1 MRIIHCADLHL
12 DSKLNSK
19 LSADKARERKNE
31 LLEAFMRMIRYAV
44 DNNVNAIIIAGDLF
58 DTRNISATACNVVRD
73 AIVNNPQIEFYY
85 LQGNHDANSFLTRL
99 EEIPANLKLFGNSW
113 TSYKVCGNE
122 NVCISGIELNGFNSP
137 DWFNTLVLDAQ
148 KTNIVVLHGQESLSK
163 SKNKAEL
170 IPFSELKNKNIDY
183 LALGHIHGYK
193 KEKLDNR
200 GFYCYPGCLE
210 PRGFDEPG
218 DHGFVVFEIGED
230 NKIKSHEFVKN
241 AFRTLYEVSVD
252 VTDCMT
258 TSEISTKVEKELS
271 LKNYSSMEMIKLV
284 LCGQLDVTAE
294 RDIELISHSLE
305 GRFYFVKVYDET
317 KLKVNAADYMRDES
331 LKGEFV
337 RNVLDSKELTD
348 EEKMAVISY
357 GIRALSG
364 EEISL

>member
-1 MRIIHCADLHL
+1 MKIIHCADLHL
-12 DSKLNSK
+12 DSKLSAN

-58 DTRNISATACNVVRD
+58 DTRKISATACNVVRD
-73 AIVNNPQIEFYY
+73 AIVNNPEIEFYY
-85 LQGNHDANSFLTRL
+85 LQGNHDANSFLARL

-113 TSYKVCGNE
+113 TSHELCGNE
-122 NVCISGIELNGFNSP
+122 NVFIYGIELNGFNSP
-137 DWFNTLVLDAQ
+137 DWFNTLVLDVQ

-163 SKNKAEL
+163 SKNQAEV
-170 IPFSELKNKNIDY
+170 IPFLELRNKNIDY

-200 GFYCYPGCLE
+200 GIYCYPGCLE
-210 PRGFDEPG
+210 PRGLDEPG
-218 DHGFVVFEIGED
+218 DHGFVVLEIGED

-241 AFRTLYEVSVD
+241 ASRTLHEIRVD

-258 TSEISTKVEKELS
+258 TSDISTRVETELS
-271 LKNYSSMEMIKLV
+271 LKNLRSSEMLKLV
-284 LCGQLDVTAE
+284 LCGELDVTAE
-294 RDIELISHSLE
+294 KDIELLNHSLE
-305 GRFYFVKVYDET
+305 GRFYIVRVYDET
-317 KLKVNAADYMRDES
+317 RLKVNVADYMHDES

-337 RNVLDSKELTD
+337 RNVLEDNELTD
-348 EEKMAVISY
+348 EEKMTVISY

-364 EEISL
+364 EEITL